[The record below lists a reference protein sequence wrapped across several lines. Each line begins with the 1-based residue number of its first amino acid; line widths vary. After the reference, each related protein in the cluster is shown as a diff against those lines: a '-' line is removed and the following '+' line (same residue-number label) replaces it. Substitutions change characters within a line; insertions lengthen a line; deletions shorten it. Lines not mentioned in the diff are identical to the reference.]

1 MKFYFSADFPIPIT
15 QIGCHMYLSDLPK
28 GPYFDAGSIEVTS
41 SATGYT
47 WPSDMKGQKNQ
58 PVRVFL
64 ADEDR
69 HSRSVISQELMRDPR
84 TILIGQA
91 SSYREARKGVLAEE
105 FDVLLVDLSLGE
117 GQGADL
123 LELVQLRMPNVLSI
137 AISSSEKGDAA
148 MDAFKKGVVGYL
160 LKNSWFGSYSQAV
173 LEVANGGASISPIV
187 AKKILPKIFQTSI
200 PEENPLEYKN
210 YEPLTERE
218 KEVLRLIAQGKRTH
232 EIGSYLKI
240 STLTVSTHVK
250 NIYRKMQVRTRAQ
263 AVRYAVL
270 KGII

>member
-1 MKFYFSADFPIPIT
+1 
-15 QIGCHMYLSDLPK
+15 MYLSDSSK
-28 GPYFDAGSIEVTS
+28 GPRFDAGSTEVTS
-41 SATGYT
+41 SVLGQM
-47 WPSDMKGQKNQ
+47 WPSDMKGQKSQ

-64 ADEDR
+64 VDEDSHIR
-69 HSRSVISQELMRDPR
+69 NVISQELMRDPR
-84 TILIGQA
+84 TILVGQA
-91 SSYREARKGVLAEE
+91 SSYREARKGIFAQE
-105 FDVLLVDLSLGE
+105 FDVLLIDLSLSE

-123 LELVQLRMPNVLSI
+123 LELVQLRMPGVLSI
-137 AISSSEKGDAA
+137 AISSSEKDDVA

-187 AKKILPKIFQTSI
+187 AKKILPKIFQASI

>member
-1 MKFYFSADFPIPIT
+1 
-15 QIGCHMYLSDLPK
+15 MYLSDSPK
-28 GPYFDAGSIEVTS
+28 GPYLDAGSTDVAS
-41 SATGYT
+41 SVFGYT
-47 WPSDMKGQKNQ
+47 WPSNMKGQKNQ

-69 HSRSVISQELMRDPR
+69 HIRSVIAQELMRDPR
-84 TILIGQA
+84 TILVGQA
-91 SSYREARKGVLAEE
+91 SSYREARKGILAEE
-105 FDVLLVDLSLGE
+105 FDVLLVDLSLSE

-137 AISSSEKGDAA
+137 AISSSEKDDTAI
-148 MDAFKKGVVGYL
+148 DAFKKGVVGYF

-173 LEVANGGASISPIV
+173 LEVANGGASISPTV
-187 AKKILPKIFQTSI
+187 AKKILPKIFKYSA
-200 PEENPLEYKN
+200 PEEGPLDHKKLEK
-210 YEPLTERE
+210 LTDRE

-232 EIGSYLKI
+232 EIGDYMKI
-240 STLTVSTHVK
+240 SALTVSTHVK

-263 AVRYAVL
+263 AVRYAVM